1 MRTKLS
7 ELPDVRLFSAAPGP
21 DGALEG
27 TVVTSSWSDS
37 LDKDREIA
45 EAAKPTKLGEL
56 WVPALFELWVIEYD
70 PKHPP
75 PGEDPQ
81 LVVILRYEVVDERME
96 LRGLISD
103 PLEVPEALDYLRKRR
118 PLNEWKRYALITLAG
133 GQADAALDTSDF
145 PKGERGKIVGEAMRR
160 AGEVSM
166 AQRRNRI
173 TPEHLEKVAG
183 VYREAWRAGEHPT
196 IAVEK
201 HFGVSH
207 STAARWVGQA
217 RRAGHL
223 RPPAEGSRG
232 GEETA

>member
-21 DGALEG
+21 DGAVEG
-27 TVVTSSWSDS
+27 SVVTSSWSDF
-37 LDKDREIA
+37 LAKTREIT

-56 WVPALFELWVIEYD
+56 WVPERFELWVIEYD
-70 PKHPP
+70 REHPP
-75 PGEDPQ
+75 PEEPE
-81 LVVILRYEVVDERME
+81 LVIILLYEVADERME

-103 PLEVPEALDYLRKRR
+103 PIEVPEALDYLRKRR

-133 GQADAALDTSDF
+133 GQADAALDTSDL
-145 PKGERGKIVGEAMRR
+145 PKRERAKIVGEAMER
-160 AGEVSM
+160 AGQLPV

-173 TPEHLEKVAG
+173 TPEHLAEVAN

-196 IAVEK
+196 IAVQK

-217 RRAGHL
+217 RREKHL
-223 RPPAEGSRG
+223 GQPAEGSRG
-232 GEETA
+232 GEDTA